1 MRRALRVAWGNEKM
15 GDFDGSVE
23 GMIGAPQW
31 EGEPLAAPRQVA
43 YGVAQRSKESESMQ
57 VTRALTLGNWAYGHL
72 GHSGFTAK
80 VIAAGSRAIYLE
92 GRAGEIL
99 WLSPPGSVLHR
110 RCVVVPLT
118 NGSWKEGDVCC
129 SDGDALCGGRSNG
142 VCWSGADVWE
152 AAPPGT
158 PSVTPGESAAALAG
172 GLSALSLRYAPRG
185 LAEHAFGV
193 AAGEW
198 RRGGAE
204 MGLMADWLAETSGR
218 VRDVVRALRARDA
231 AGLLLAG
238 GALVGLGEGLTPS
251 GDDFLGGLLFGLRQ
265 QECADFDEAWID
277 WDVVRDWVAD
287 AAPLTNRI
295 SHATLSDLA
304 AGHGPEPLHALAR
317 ETLSEGSREVVAGH
331 AERVIR
337 IGNTSGWDLL
347 AGFSVALVNGAAS
360 AQCLEY
366 PISESR

>member
-1 MRRALRVAWGNEKM
+1 
-15 GDFDGSVE
+15 
-23 GMIGAPQW
+23 
-31 EGEPLAAPRQVA
+31 
-43 YGVAQRSKESESMQ
+43 MQ
-57 VTRALTLGNWAYGHL
+57 VTRALTVGKWAYGHL
-72 GHSGFTAK
+72 GHPGFTAK

-118 NGSWKEGDVCC
+118 SGSWKEGDVCS
-129 SDGDALCGGRSNG
+129 SDGDTLCGGRSYG

-152 AAPPGT
+152 AAPPGEALPPGP
-158 PSVTPGESAAALAG
+158 PSVTPEESAAALVG
-172 GLSALSLRYAPRG
+172 GLSALSLRHAPRG
-185 LAEHAFGV
+185 LAELAFGV
-193 AAGEW
+193 AAGE
-198 RRGGAE
+198 RRWGGTE
-204 MGLMADWLAETSGR
+204 MGLLADWLAETGGR
-218 VRDVVRALRARDA
+218 VRDVVRAMRARDA

-265 QECADFDEAWID
+265 RECADFDETWID

-287 AAPLTNRI
+287 ASTLTSRI
-295 SHATLSDLA
+295 SHAILSDLA
-304 AGHGPEPLHALAR
+304 AGYGPEPLHALAR
-317 ETLSEGSREVVAGH
+317 ETLSGGSREVVAGH
-331 AERVIR
+331 AARVIG

-360 AQCLEY
+360 RPCLEVATSGAQRSLARFPRVDRTRIPAGGFY
-366 PISESR
+366 GNGS